1 MNEPNQSKVIAEEIQ
16 SVFEESTDYIR
27 ESKLDLGIS
36 NMRSRIRDVNIQT
49 EGNCDT
55 TDKPKAKKR
64 YKDKELAEVAIDVY
78 RNNINPKEEKKKG
91 EKLVKTPDTIASR
104 AHMRAMANA
113 LAGMRNNG
121 GSEGRLAPT
130 AGPNGGSTGTPG
142 CGNYYALTTSMT
154 LEEYGEYIKNKFVT
168 EEEEV
173 EEVFEETPELLV
185 EDPVGELEDQLLKME
200 DISWQ
205 SIDKVMRKIAAEYDI
220 TPKQLHKDFKAEHK
234 MIPDEWAKKQQVDEE
249 VGWFPLEEA
258 VRMNKIGQVYE
269 VSFLFRGGTQRLK
282 FFWPEVG
289 IPSRKDMEDA
299 CKKFWP
305 GARLLAFYPSMS
317 AGDNQDNFMVL
328 VPAMTE
334 NFHIIDDTA
343 WVQMTEQESMAY
355 QMICEEEG
363 EPVSSPMIQDDGST
377 LLLIEN
383 HDTGEVQEVV
393 IEGNKSGDASLHD
406 WFNKSK
412 SSDGKK
418 GWVQIGGPYAGKPCA
433 KQEGQKSK
441 PKCGSS
447 KMKRNLNDKEEDK
460 AFNRKNREDGDANRS
475 GKAKNVK
482 TEEVVMEGEGKK
494 DACYNKV
501 KSRYKVWPSA
511 YASGALVKCRKKGA
525 DNWGNST
532 KKEEVT
538 LNVDGAFTQEVDE
551 ACWKGYTKKGMKT
564 MFGKKYPNCVKKEEY
579 KSDKNYKAPKVPAK
593 KKPYDKIASFSLERP
608 SSRSMKEDYIDEELT
623 GERLARADAKK
634 QSLGRIK
641 STRDARVALDRVA
654 RGREGTGTD
663 GGRKAP
669 TKRGGG
675 GNPGRTK
682 VSGGGGDDA
691 DRGDGNKAAKRAAE
705 LKKEGYFFEG
715 DEMKG
720 MSQKSGDKRSTESGA
735 GMTAKGVAKYN
746 KRTGGNLK
754 TAVTTPPSE
763 LKPGSKAAGRRKS
776 FCARSKSWNGE
787 RGKAARRRWNC

>member
-1 MNEPNQSKVIAEEIQ
+1 MNKPNQSKVIADSIN
-16 SVFEESTDYIR
+16 SIFNESTDYIH

-36 NMRSRIRDVNIQT
+36 NMRSRIRDVKVQT
-49 EGNCDT
+49 EEKSCSEE
-55 TDKPKAKKR
+55 KPKAKKR
-64 YKDKELAEVAIDVY
+64 YKGSELAEVAIEVY
-78 RNNINPKEEKKKG
+78 RSNVNPKEEKSTKD
-91 EKLVKTPDTIASR
+91 KLVKVPDTIASR
-104 AHMRAMANA
+104 ANMRAMASA

-121 GSEGRLAPT
+121 GSDGRLSPL
-130 AGPNGGSTGTPG
+130 AGPNGGNTGTPG
-142 CGNYYALTTSMT
+142 CGNYVALTTSMSM
-154 LEEYGEYIKNKFVT
+154 EEYEEYIQNKFVT
-168 EEEEV
+168 EEET
-173 EEVFEETPELLV
+173 EEAIENEQELLV
-185 EDPVGELEDQLLKME
+185 EDPVGELEEQLLKME

-205 SIDKVMRKIAAEYDI
+205 SIDKVMRKIAADHDI

-289 IPSRKDMEDA
+289 VPTRDQMEDA

-305 GARLLAFYPSMS
+305 GARLLAFYPSMG
-317 AGDNQDNFMVL
+317 AGDNQENFMVL

-334 NFHIIDDTA
+334 NFHIVDGKA
-343 WVQMTEQESMAY
+343 WVEMTEEESIAY

-363 EPVSSPMIQDDGST
+363 EPVSPPMIQDDGTT
-377 LLLIEN
+377 LLLIED
-383 HDTGEVQEVV
+383 HDTGELQEVI
-393 IEGNKSGDASLHD
+393 IEANKSGDASLHD

-418 GWVQIGGPYAGKPCA
+418 GWVQMGGPYAGKPCA

-460 AFNRKNREDGDANRS
+460 AFNRKNREDGNANRS
-475 GKAKNVK
+475 GKAKNVA
-482 TEEVVMEGEGKK
+482 TEEVILEKEGKK

-525 DNWGNST
+525 GSWGNSS
-532 KKEEVT
+532 KKEE
-538 LNVDGAFTQEVDE
+538 FEPMDE

-564 MFGKKYPNCVKKEEY
+564 MFGKKYPNCVKEEETE
-579 KSDKNYKAPKVPAK
+579 
-593 KKPYDKIASFSLERP
+593 IQ
-608 SSRSMKEDYIDEELT
+608 EDMT
-623 GERLARADAKK
+623 
-634 QSLGRIK
+634 
-641 STRDARVALDRVA
+641 
-654 RGREGTGTD
+654 
-663 GGRKAP
+663 
-669 TKRGGG
+669 
-675 GNPGRTK
+675 
-682 VSGGGGDDA
+682 
-691 DRGDGNKAAKRAAE
+691 
-705 LKKEGYFFEG
+705 
-715 DEMKG
+715 G
-720 MSQKSGDKRSTESGA
+720 MSQKSGDKRSTDSGA
-735 GMTAKGVAKYN
+735 GMTSKGVAKYN
-746 KRTGGNLK
+746 RRTGGNLK
-754 TAVTTPPSE
+754 TAVTTPPSK

-776 FCARSKSWNGE
+776 FCARSRSWDGE

>member
-49 EGNCDT
+49 EGTCNT

-78 RNNINPKEEKKKG
+78 RSNINPKDEKKKG
-91 EKLVKTPDTIASR
+91 EKVVKVPDTIASR

-121 GSEGRLAPT
+121 GNEGRLAPT

-154 LEEYGEYIKNKFVT
+154 LEEYGEYIQNKFVA
-168 EEEEV
+168 EDEEV
-173 EEVFEETPELLV
+173 KEVIDETPELLV
-185 EDPVGELEDQLLKME
+185 EDPISDLEDELLKLE

-205 SIDKVMRKIAAEYDI
+205 SIDKVMRRIASEYDI

-234 MIPDEWAKKQQVDEE
+234 MIPDEWVKKHQIDEE
-249 VGWFPLEEA
+249 VGWFPLQEA

-334 NFHIIDDTA
+334 NFHLIDDDT
-343 WVQMTEQESMAY
+343 WVEMTEQESLAY
-355 QMICEEEG
+355 QVICEEEG
-363 EPVSSPMIQDDGST
+363 EPISPPMMQDDGST
-377 LLLIEN
+377 LILIED
-383 HDTGEVQEVV
+383 HDTGTVRQV
-393 IEGNKSGDASLHD
+393 L
-406 WFNKSK
+406 F
-412 SSDGKK
+412 
-418 GWVQIGGPYAGKPCA
+418 
-433 KQEGQKSK
+433 
-441 PKCGSS
+441 
-447 KMKRNLNDKEEDK
+447 
-460 AFNRKNREDGDANRS
+460 
-475 GKAKNVK
+475 
-482 TEEVVMEGEGKK
+482 GEGKK
-494 DACYNKV
+494 GLWDNIHAKR
-501 KSRYKVWPSA
+501 KRGEKPA
-511 YASGALVKCRKKGA
+511 KKG
-525 DNWGNST
+525 DKDYPKTLNIEENNSCWKGYKRKPGT
-532 KKEEVT
+532 KKFADGSCVKKNEEF
-538 LNVDGAFTQEVDE
+538 AFTKEADE
-551 ACWKGYTKKGMKT
+551 ACW
-564 MFGKKYPNCVKKEEY
+564 PEEY
-579 KSDKNYKAPKVPAK
+579 RSEKEYKAPKVPKK

-608 SSRSMKEDYIDEELT
+608 LSRDMKEDM
-623 GERLARADAKK
+623 
-634 QSLGRIK
+634 S
-641 STRDARVALDRVA
+641 
-654 RGREGTGTD
+654 
-663 GGRKAP
+663 
-669 TKRGGG
+669 
-675 GNPGRTK
+675 
-682 VSGGGGDDA
+682 
-691 DRGDGNKAAKRAAE
+691 
-705 LKKEGYFFEG
+705 
-715 DEMKG
+715 G

-746 KRTGGNLK
+746 KRTGGDLK

-763 LKPGSKAAGRRKS
+763 LKPGSKAANRRKS
-776 FCARSKSWNGE
+776 FCARSASWDGE

>member
-1 MNEPNQSKVIAEEIQ
+1 MNEPNQSKVIADGLNSI
-16 SVFEESTDYIR
+16 FNESADYIR
-27 ESKLDLGIS
+27 ESKLDLGIN
-36 NMRSRIRDVNIQT
+36 NMRSRIRDVKVQT
-49 EGNCDT
+49 ESNCNT
-55 TDKPKAKKR
+55 EKPKTKKR
-64 YKDKELAEVAIDVY
+64 YKGSELAEVAIDVY
-78 RNNINPKEEKKKG
+78 RSNINPKEEKKEKG
-91 EKLVKTPDTIASR
+91 KEGYVKTPDTIASR
-104 AHMRAMANA
+104 THIKAMAKA
-113 LAGMRNNG
+113 LAGTRSNG
-121 GSEGRLAPT
+121 GSDGRLAPL
-130 AGPNGGSTGTPG
+130 AGPNGGNTGMPG
-142 CGNYYALTTSMT
+142 CGNYYALTTSMSM
-154 LEEYGEYIKNKFVT
+154 EEYEEYIQNKFFT

-173 EEVFEETPELLV
+173 EEVIEETPELLV
-185 EDPVGELEDQLLKME
+185 EDPVGDLEEELLKME
-200 DISWQ
+200 DTSWQ
-205 SIDKVMRKIAAEYDI
+205 AIDKVMRRIASEYDI

-234 MIPDEWAKKQQVDEE
+234 MIPDEWVKKNQVDEE

-289 IPSRKDMEDA
+289 IPSREDMENA

-305 GARLLAFYPSMS
+305 GARLMAYYPSMDS
-317 AGDNQDNFMVL
+317 GDNQDNFMVL

-334 NFHIIDDTA
+334 NFHVVDDDA
-343 WVQMTEQESMAY
+343 WVEMTEEESIAY

-363 EPVSSPMIQDDGST
+363 EPISPPMIQDDGST
-377 LLLIEN
+377 LLLIED
-383 HDTGEVQEVV
+383 HDTGEVQEVI
-393 IEGNKSGDASLHD
+393 IEANKSGDSSLHD

-447 KMKRNLNDKEEDK
+447 KMKRNLDDKEEER
-460 AFNRKNREDGDANRS
+460 AFDRKNREDGNANRS

-482 TEEVVMEGEGKK
+482 TEEVIVEKEGKK

-525 DNWGNST
+525 DNWGNSS
-532 KKEEVT
+532 KKEE
-538 LNVDGAFTQEVDE
+538 FEPMDE

-564 MFGKKYPNCVKKEEY
+564 MFGKKYPNCVKKEETE
-579 KSDKNYKAPKVPAK
+579 
-593 KKPYDKIASFSLERP
+593 IQ
-608 SSRSMKEDYIDEELT
+608 EDM
-623 GERLARADAKK
+623 
-634 QSLGRIK
+634 S
-641 STRDARVALDRVA
+641 
-654 RGREGTGTD
+654 
-663 GGRKAP
+663 
-669 TKRGGG
+669 
-675 GNPGRTK
+675 
-682 VSGGGGDDA
+682 
-691 DRGDGNKAAKRAAE
+691 
-705 LKKEGYFFEG
+705 
-715 DEMKG
+715 G

-746 KRTGGNLK
+746 RRTGGNLK
-754 TAVTTPPSE
+754 TAVTTPPSK

-776 FCARSKSWNGE
+776 FCARSKSWDGE

>member
-49 EGNCDT
+49 EGTCNT

-78 RNNINPKEEKKKG
+78 RSNINPKDEKKKG
-91 EKLVKTPDTIASR
+91 EKVVKVPDTIASR

-121 GSEGRLAPT
+121 GNEGRLAPT

-154 LEEYGEYIKNKFVT
+154 LEEYGEYIQNKFVAED
-168 EEEEV
+168 EEAKEV
-173 EEVFEETPELLV
+173 IDETPELLV
-185 EDPVGELEDQLLKME
+185 EDPISDLEDELLKLE

-205 SIDKVMRKIAAEYDI
+205 SIDKVMRRIASEYDI

-234 MIPDEWAKKQQVDEE
+234 MIPDEWVKKHQIDEE
-249 VGWFPLEEA
+249 VGWFPLQEA

-334 NFHIIDDTA
+334 NFHLIDDDT
-343 WVQMTEQESMAY
+343 WVEMTEQESLAY
-355 QMICEEEG
+355 QVICEEEG
-363 EPVSSPMIQDDGST
+363 EPISPPMMQDDGST
-377 LLLIEN
+377 LILIED
-383 HDTGEVQEVV
+383 HDTGTVRQV
-393 IEGNKSGDASLHD
+393 L
-406 WFNKSK
+406 F
-412 SSDGKK
+412 
-418 GWVQIGGPYAGKPCA
+418 
-433 KQEGQKSK
+433 
-441 PKCGSS
+441 
-447 KMKRNLNDKEEDK
+447 
-460 AFNRKNREDGDANRS
+460 
-475 GKAKNVK
+475 
-482 TEEVVMEGEGKK
+482 GEGKK
-494 DACYNKV
+494 GLWDNIHAKR
-501 KSRYKVWPSA
+501 KRGEKPA
-511 YASGALVKCRKKGA
+511 KKG
-525 DNWGNST
+525 DKDYPKTLNIEEKNPCWKGYKRKPGT
-532 KKEEVT
+532 KKFADGSCVKKNEEF
-538 LNVDGAFTQEVDE
+538 AFTKEADE
-551 ACWKGYTKKGMKT
+551 ACW
-564 MFGKKYPNCVKKEEY
+564 PEEY
-579 KSDKNYKAPKVPAK
+579 RSEKEYKAPKVPKK

-608 SSRSMKEDYIDEELT
+608 LSRDMKEDM
-623 GERLARADAKK
+623 
-634 QSLGRIK
+634 S
-641 STRDARVALDRVA
+641 
-654 RGREGTGTD
+654 
-663 GGRKAP
+663 
-669 TKRGGG
+669 
-675 GNPGRTK
+675 
-682 VSGGGGDDA
+682 
-691 DRGDGNKAAKRAAE
+691 
-705 LKKEGYFFEG
+705 
-715 DEMKG
+715 G

-746 KRTGGNLK
+746 KRTGGDLK

-763 LKPGSKAAGRRKS
+763 LKPGSKAANRRKS
-776 FCARSKSWNGE
+776 FCARSASWDGE